1 MTASEIPSPPNGWRL
16 ACRCGTPVLLG
27 EGTFGEA
34 CLAALEHQKQ
44 CPVFGS
50 KATVATAIVE
60 LVTTLLWVDA
70 TYYQRYSSLFFA
82 ARSKAVEQGAAPV
95 RATGGCGACG

>member
-1 MTASEIPSPPNGWRL
+1 VTASEIPSPPNGWKL
-16 ACRCGTPVLLG
+16 ACRCGVPIGLG

-50 KATVATAIVE
+50 KATVSTAIVE
-60 LVTTLLWVDA
+60 LVTTVLWTQPEFYAVH
-70 TYYQRYSSLFFA
+70 RNLFFA
-82 ARSKAVEQGAAPV
+82 AQKKAVEQGAAPV
-95 RATGGCGACG
+95 RVTGGCGACG